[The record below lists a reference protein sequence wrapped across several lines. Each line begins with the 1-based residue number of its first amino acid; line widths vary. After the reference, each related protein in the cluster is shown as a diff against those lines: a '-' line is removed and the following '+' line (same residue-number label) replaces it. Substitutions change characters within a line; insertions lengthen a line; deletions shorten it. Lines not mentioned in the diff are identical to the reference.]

1 MHCTTIDWFLDD
13 NEDDDR
19 YKMRENKLLHT
30 VYLVDDLERTVDFC
44 TKALGMKV
52 LRTRQLPKQ
61 GATCVYVGYGPEG
74 EFFTIQ
80 LYGKTDAQGY
90 DLGDSFWG
98 YALTLPHE
106 SETDVLDD
114 AKLKPLGGSVADPM
128 SMWVLGPN
136 MVPDE
141 DVNIQKPIERGY
153 GYGPAKLVF
162 EVNNGTVRDPLAR
175 VRMRVTD
182 LEKSISFYESLGMKL
197 HQKRA
202 HLLDEPF
209 DTRLT
214 AIMGFGEN
222 EHDSGN
228 IELIYVYN
236 TKELDLGERFRQLSV
251 STKNVTAAVERM
263 TEDGYKF
270 FKEPAKLDS
279 IDTEVAA
286 LRDPDG
292 YVVVLVK
299 EEDFMN
305 EIAEAASPDA
315 AAVTAE

>member
-1 MHCTTIDWFLDD
+1 MEPSRFSSSSKARGRHKGIFLASLLVIGIGGLIFYKTQNSITRTASTVLGTGSIIRGTGLLRPVVSRRSLHNQRCPGSRRCEKAFESGKHNGVRRRKTSMHCTTIDWFLDD

-202 HLLDEPF
+202 RKLRP
-209 DTRLT
+209 
-214 AIMGFGEN
+214 
-222 EHDSGN
+222 
-228 IELIYVYN
+228 
-236 TKELDLGERFRQLSV
+236 
-251 STKNVTAAVERM
+251 
-263 TEDGYKF
+263 
-270 FKEPAKLDS
+270 PA
-279 IDTEVAA
+279 
-286 LRDPDG
+286 
-292 YVVVLVK
+292 
-299 EEDFMN
+299 
-305 EIAEAASPDA
+305 
-315 AAVTAE
+315 